1 MRRDFRLVD
10 NRALQSAIEHASST
24 DRVAV
29 AFVFDKN
36 ILERLEDKADRRVAF
51 LHRELQA
58 IQNELQILGGQL
70 MVGFGDPKEVWAG
83 WMEGALHSGEAAVR
97 RLIDQSLIRA

>member
-1 MRRDFRLVD
+1 MRRDLRLAD
-10 NRALQSAIEHASST
+10 SRALQSAIEHANST

-58 IQNELQILGGQL
+58 IQEEWQTLGGQL
-70 MVGFGDPKEVWAG
+70 
-83 WMEGALHSGEAAVR
+83 
-97 RLIDQSLIRA
+97 